1 MLFYHKRQQ
10 HTTHTTKI
18 KEKFDRILLDIST
31 FRGYFRA
38 YKCQTP
44 GTVKIDELDQFAEAG
59 ACGTAAVISPIG
71 GIQYKDNFHVFYSE
85 TEVGPVTKALYE
97 ELTGIQ
103 FGEKSAP
110 EGWIF
115 EVE

>member
-1 MLFYHKRQQ
+1 MLFYHKRRQ

-44 GTVKIDELDQFAEAG
+44 GDFFRIKFFQVK
-59 ACGTAAVISPIG
+59 
-71 GIQYKDNFHVFYSE
+71 
-85 TEVGPVTKALYE
+85 KAFVPFSRIY
-97 ELTGIQ
+97 
-103 FGEKSAP
+103 
-110 EGWIF
+110 
-115 EVE
+115 